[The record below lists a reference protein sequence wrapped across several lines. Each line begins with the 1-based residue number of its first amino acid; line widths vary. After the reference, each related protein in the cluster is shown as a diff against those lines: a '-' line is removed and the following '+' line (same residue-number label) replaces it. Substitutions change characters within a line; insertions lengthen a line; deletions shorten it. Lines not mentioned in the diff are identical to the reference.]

1 MIMEE
6 LIGYIVESLTVNS
19 DFEIAISE
27 KDRLITITLSPD
39 DIGRVIGRG
48 GKTAKAIRLIV
59 KAAAAKRN
67 KRYDVEIR
75 ERDEASDREDN

>member
-1 MIMEE
+1 MEE
-6 LIGYIVESLTVNS
+6 LIGYIVESLTGNS
-19 DFEIAISE
+19 DFDIAISE
-27 KDRLITITLSPD
+27 KDRLITVTLSSE

-75 ERDEASDREDN
+75 ERDEDSDRKDN

>member
-1 MIMEE
+1 MQE
-6 LIGYIVESLTVNS
+6 LIAYIVESLTGNS
-19 DFEIAISE
+19 DFEVAISE
-27 KDRLITITLSPD
+27 EERLITITLSSE

-67 KRYDVEIR
+67 KRYDVEIC
-75 ERDEASDREDN
+75 ERDAAGDR

>member
-1 MIMEE
+1 MEE
-6 LIGYIVESLTVNS
+6 LIGYIVESLTGNS
-19 DFEIAISE
+19 DFDIAISE

-48 GKTAKAIRLIV
+48 GKTTKAIRLIV

-75 ERDEASDREDN
+75 ERDEAGDSENN

>member
-1 MIMEE
+1 MQE
-6 LIGYIVESLTVNS
+6 LVAYIVESLTGNS
-19 DFEIAISE
+19 DFDIKISE
-27 KDRLITITLSPD
+27 EDRLITITLSPD

-75 ERDEASDREDN
+75 ETDEDSDREDN

>member
-1 MIMEE
+1 MQE
-6 LIGYIVESLTVNS
+6 LIAYIVESLTGNS
-19 DFEIAISE
+19 DFDIAISE
-27 KDRLITITLSPD
+27 EDRLITITLSSE

-75 ERDEASDREDN
+75 ETDEAGDREDN

>member
-1 MIMEE
+1 MQE
-6 LIGYIVESLTVNS
+6 LVSYIVESLTGNS
-19 DFEIAISE
+19 DFAVSISE
-27 KDRLITITLSPD
+27 EDRLITITLSPD

-75 ERDEASDREDN
+75 EANADSDR

>member
-1 MIMEE
+1 MQE
-6 LIGYIVESLTVNS
+6 LVSYIVESLTGNS
-19 DFEIAISE
+19 DFTVAISE
-27 KDRLITITLSPD
+27 EDRLITITLSPD

-75 ERDEASDREDN
+75 EANADSDR